1 MSSTNLQLGR
11 TWQIAAYLTLALAA
25 LIFTIILLPS
35 SAAHFRR
42 FFGGVHPIVVV
53 LAATVLGAL
62 ALWRLGSGHGFVLLT
77 GRQTLRGVALSA
89 ALATVLA
96 VAIVIADSIIRYPQ
110 DMNVPLPQAWLFYP
124 AIGFVAEIVFHIVPL
139 ALLLL
144 LLSPLGGSIGAERV
158 VWIGILL
165 VAALEPTFHVLSE
178 GKPFTWG
185 SAYTWIHVFAIAFL
199 QLAVFRRYDFASMY
213 SFRLVYYLYWHILWG
228 VIRLRVLF

>member
-1 MSSTNLQLGR
+1 MSSTDLQLGR
-11 TWQIAAYLTLALAA
+11 TWQFAAYFTLAPAA

-42 FFGGVHPIVVV
+42 FLGGVHPIVAVV
-53 LAATVLGAL
+53 AATVVGAV
-62 ALWRLGSGHGFVLLT
+62 ALWRLGSGHGFSLFI
-77 GRQTLRGVALSA
+77 GRQTLRGMALSA
-89 ALATVLA
+89 ALATALA
-96 VAIVIADSIIRYPQ
+96 VAIVVADSIIRYPQ

-144 LLSPLGGSIGAERV
+144 LLSPLGGSIGGERV

-178 GKPFTWG
+178 AKPLTWG

-199 QLAVFRRYDFASMY
+199 QLYVFRRYDFVSMY

-228 VIRLRVLF
+228 VIRLQVLF